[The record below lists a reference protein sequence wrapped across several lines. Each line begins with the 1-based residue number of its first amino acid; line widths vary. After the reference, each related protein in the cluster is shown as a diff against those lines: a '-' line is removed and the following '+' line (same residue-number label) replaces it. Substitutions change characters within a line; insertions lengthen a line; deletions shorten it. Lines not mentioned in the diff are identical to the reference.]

1 MKRKVPLQA
10 RSRVTVDVVLE
21 AATQVLE
28 RDGEGGFNTNS
39 VAERAGVSIGT
50 VYRYFPDKQAILA
63 AMAEREASAQRQAL
77 PLLLDSASADLAPD
91 RAVVRAWIRA
101 FDGRTR
107 ARQIT
112 MTTWHATA
120 CPSKVAEGHFAF
132 EQAMVDANGRPLSRV
147 AAFVLTRAMHGAM
160 KAAVLEGV
168 DFLLSQEFE
177 DELVRLGRTYRGF
190 RQDPSLM
197 TSGSRHTRMAGAR
210 PPNFCFGRKPEA
222 PHPMMPA

>member
-1 MKRKVPLQA
+1 M
-10 RSRVTVDVVLE
+10 TVEFVLE

-28 RDGEGGFNTNS
+28 RDGEGGFNTNA
-39 VAERAGVSIGT
+39 VAERAGVSIGS
-50 VYRYFPDKQAILA
+50 VYRYFPNKQAILA
-63 AMAEREASAQRQAL
+63 AIAEREASAQRQAL
-77 PLLLDSASADLAPD
+77 PRLLDPPSTNLAPD

-101 FDGRTR
+101 FDGRAR

-112 MTTWHATA
+112 MTAWHATA
-120 CPSKVAEGHFAF
+120 DPRQVAEGHSAF

-177 DELVRLGRTYRGF
+177 DELVQLGRAYRGF
-190 RQDPSLM
+190 GEIQ
-197 TSGSRHTRMAGAR
+197 GG
-210 PPNFCFGRKPEA
+210 
-222 PHPMMPA
+222 